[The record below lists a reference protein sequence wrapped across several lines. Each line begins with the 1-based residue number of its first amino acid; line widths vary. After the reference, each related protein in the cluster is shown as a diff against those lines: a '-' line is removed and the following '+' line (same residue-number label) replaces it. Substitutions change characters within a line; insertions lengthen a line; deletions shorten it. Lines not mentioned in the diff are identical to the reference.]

1 MLAGW
6 TRVSVWVAVGA
17 LLANVQ
23 CYGNCG
29 TAACKAAQM
38 PLGGCPHH
46 KSSHDGQVGCLHQ
59 HSEFIG
65 TESDVANASVAK
77 TTPIVSVLTS
87 CSTAVLLESVLL
99 LRAHTGSPPHNHAF
113 TAVSVLRI

>member
-1 MLAGW
+1 MIGGW
-6 TRVSVWVAVGA
+6 TRVLVWASVAV
-17 LLANVQ
+17 LLSNGQ

-38 PLGGCPHH
+38 PLVGCPHH
-46 KSSHDGQVGCLHQ
+46 KSSHDGQVACLHQ

-65 TESDVANASVAK
+65 PESDVANASVAK
-77 TTPIVSVLTS
+77 ATPIVSVLTS
-87 CSTAVLLESVLL
+87 RSTAVLLEPVLL
-99 LRAHTGSPPHNHAF
+99 LRAHTGSPPYNQAF

>member
-1 MLAGW
+1 MFAGW
-6 TRVSVWVAVGA
+6 TRVSVLVVVAA

-23 CYGNCG
+23 CYGNCL

-46 KSSHDGQVGCLHQ
+46 KSCHDTQVGCLD
-59 HSEFIG
+59 HSEFISD
-65 TESDVANASVAK
+65 ESDAANASVAK
-77 TTPIVSVLTS
+77 GTPIVPPLTS
-87 CSTAVLLESVLL
+87 RSRAILLEPVLL
-99 LRAHTGSPPHNHAF
+99 LRAHTGSPPHNRAF